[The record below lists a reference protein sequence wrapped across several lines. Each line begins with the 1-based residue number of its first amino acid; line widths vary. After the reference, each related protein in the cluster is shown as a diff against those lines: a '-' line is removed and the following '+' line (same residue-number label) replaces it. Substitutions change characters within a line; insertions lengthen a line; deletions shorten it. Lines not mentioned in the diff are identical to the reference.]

1 MAYHSYLHLVS
12 SYQQDRVAI
21 NGLIESIVSSLD
33 RISLLTD
40 PNAQQEEVA
49 HLSKAYPFIEMLYS
63 LDDRGKQLLP
73 SAYGQGVTEPA
84 RRTLGQHS
92 DRSHRP
98 YFQAAHHNPGA
109 ITVSEPYLSSATH
122 RLAISAVLRFNRNDS
137 DESDAETPGY
147 LVLNLNLQALIA
159 YLNNDQLRYRFH
171 PVFRT
176 VYALIGSVLIAVSGL
191 LLWASLQSLLGT
203 LLTPSHIATD
213 SFGVVIL
220 ITLSLA
226 IFDLGKT
233 IIEEEVFVHK
243 DIHHHGSTERTI
255 TRFMS
260 AILIAISIEALLL
273 MFKSLLGESDQLIQ
287 AVYMMLSAVALLI
300 GLGIY
305 LKLSRPEASTGN

>member
-12 SYQQDRVAI
+12 SYQRDCAAI
-21 NGLIESIVSSLD
+21 NTLIESIVSSLD
-33 RISLLTD
+33 RASLLTD
-40 PNAQQEEVA
+40 PKAQKDEVA
-49 HLSKAYPFIEMLYS
+49 HLSRAYPFIEMLYS
-63 LDDRGKQLLP
+63 LDETGRQLLP
-73 SAYGQGVTEPA
+73 SAYGQGVTEPS

-98 YFQAAHHNPGA
+98 YFRAAIQNPGA

-122 RLAISAVLRFNRNDS
+122 RLAISAVLRFNRAGNGD
-137 DESDAETPGY
+137 DARETQGY
-147 LVLNLNLQALIA
+147 LVLNLNLLALLA
-159 YLNNDQLRYRFH
+159 YLNNDQLRHRFH
-171 PVFRT
+171 PAFRA
-176 VYALIGSVLIAVSGL
+176 VYALIGTVLIAVSGL
-191 LLWASLQSLLGT
+191 LLWASLQSLFTT
-203 LLTPSHIATD
+203 LVAPYHIATD

-305 LKLSRPEASTGN
+305 LKLSRPDNET

>member
-12 SYQQDRVAI
+12 SYQQDRTAI

-40 PNAQQEEVA
+40 LNAQKEEVA
-49 HLSKAYPFIEMLYS
+49 HLSRAYPFIEMLYS
-63 LDDRGKQLLP
+63 LDAKGCQLLP
-73 SAYGQGVTEPA
+73 SAYGQGITEPT

-98 YFQAAHHNPGA
+98 YFQAAHRNPGA

-122 RLAISAVLRFNRNDS
+122 RLAISAVLRFNRS
-137 DESDAETPGY
+137 DDANPAETPGY

-171 PVFRT
+171 PAFRA

-191 LLWASLQSLLGT
+191 LLWASLESLLGT
-203 LLTPSHIATD
+203 ILTPSHIATD

-305 LKLSRPEASTGN
+305 LKLSRPEGTNGS

>member
-12 SYQQDRVAI
+12 SYQQDRAAI

-63 LDDRGKQLLP
+63 LDELGKQLLP
-73 SAYGQGVTEPA
+73 SAYGQGVTEPT
-84 RRTLGQHS
+84 RRTLGQNS

-98 YFQAAHHNPGA
+98 YFQAAHRNPGA

-122 RLAISAVLRFNRNDS
+122 RLAISAVLRFNRNDNANP
-137 DESDAETPGY
+137 AETPGY

-171 PVFRT
+171 PAFRA

-191 LLWASLQSLLGT
+191 LLWASLESLLGT
-203 LLTPSHIATD
+203 ILTPSHIATD

-305 LKLSRPEASTGN
+305 LKLSRPDSNNGG